1 MTKITNKVISV
12 SQKKPAITKCTV
24 FLGLMLKQVLISRI
38 KLELTSEDN
47 VDDMML

>member
-1 MTKITNKVISV
+1 MHS
-12 SQKKPAITKCTV
+12 
-24 FLGLMLKQVLISRI
+24 FLGLMLKQVLISKI